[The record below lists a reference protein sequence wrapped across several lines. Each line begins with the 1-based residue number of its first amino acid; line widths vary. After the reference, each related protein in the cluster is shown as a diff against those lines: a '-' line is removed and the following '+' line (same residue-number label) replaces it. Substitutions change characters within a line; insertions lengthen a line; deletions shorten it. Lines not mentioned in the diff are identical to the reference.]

1 MDSSGAC
8 ASSSATPEVADFW
21 WFALD
26 DDAGKDGEP
35 GDAEEVAVVVVG
47 LKVLLKAFSPS
58 AVGSWQL
65 RISVGARPR
74 AFHVW

>member
-1 MDSSGAC
+1 MESSGAC
-8 ASSSATPEVADFW
+8 ASSSATPEVDFW
-21 WFALD
+21 VTLD
-26 DDAGKDGEP
+26 EEDGKDGEP

>member
-8 ASSSATPEVADFW
+8 ASSSATPEAEFW
-21 WFALD
+21 FTLD
-26 DDAGKDGEP
+26 VEDDGKDDGEP

-47 LKVLLKAFSPS
+47 LKVLLNAFSPS